1 METGGSCMKIDG
13 TWSAIVLRV
22 EAFSDGGCSSLP
34 VVAGK
39 REKVVA
45 FLQVGA
51 CVLV

>member
-1 METGGSCMKIDG
+1 VVD
-13 TWSAIVLRV
+13 LRIEV
-22 EAFSDGGCSSLP
+22 EAFCQYKLVLKSGGWSSLP
-34 VVAGK
+34 VVAGE